1 MSLQEFLNSNPVDN
15 ITAEVPVS
23 KRFTDKEG
31 KLMLFKIKPMDEKE
45 HNELSKKCTT
55 IKSRGKTEF
64 DSRKFNS
71 SMVIENTL
79 YPDFKDAASIKAVG
93 VKTPEEYLRKVLL
106 SGEVTKLV
114 EEIMALSGFDNSM
127 EDLVTEAKN

>member
-15 ITAEVPVS
+15 LTAEVPVS

-31 KLMLFKIKPMDEKE
+31 NLMLFKIKPMTERE

-64 DSRKFNS
+64 DTRKFNS
-71 SMVIENTL
+71 SMVIENTV
-79 YPDFKDAASIKAVG
+79 YPDFKDAESIKAVE
-93 VKTPEEYLRKVLL
+93 VSTPEQYLGKVLL
-106 SGEVTKLV
+106 SGEIAKLV
-114 EEIMALSGFDNSM
+114 EEIMKLSGFDTSM
-127 EDLVTEAKN
+127 EELVEEAKN